1 MAAKLGLLAEI
12 KAAAQPRYWQI
23 CGVQKAMDA
32 LGPEAADLVEAL
44 KDLSIKAP
52 DISRVLASRGIQVSR
67 DVIVRHRRGECKCE
81 PR

>member
-1 MAAKLGLLAEI
+1 MAAKPGLLAEI
-12 KAAAQPRYWQI
+12 KAAAQPRHWQI

-32 LGPEAADLVEAL
+32 LGPEADDLVEAL

-52 DISRVLASRGIQVSR
+52 DICRVLANRGIQVSR
-67 DVIVRHRRGECKCE
+67 DVLVRHRRGECKCE

>member
-12 KAAAQPRYWQI
+12 KAAAQPRHWQV

-32 LGPEAADLVEAL
+32 LGPEAVELVEAL

-52 DISRVLASRGIQVSR
+52 DISKVLSGRGIQVSR